1 MTHPEPFKFLIWK
14 NNKQC
19 LPTANYLIMLIL
31 FKTNQGYTTNQ
42 QTKWFKPKFS
52 EATDFL
58 STVDTEMNVNIQEAF

>member
-1 MTHPEPFKFLIWK
+1 MIL
-14 NNKQC
+14 
-19 LPTANYLIMLIL
+19 LL

-58 STVDTEMNVNIQEAF
+58 STVHTQMNVNIQEVF

>member
-1 MTHPEPFKFLIWK
+1 
-14 NNKQC
+14 
-19 LPTANYLIMLIL
+19 MLIL